1 VDYASSLLGLL
12 PGARRG
18 PPGVKELL
26 SKVATYLPA
35 EQVERVRQA
44 TEFGA
49 AAHQGQKRLS
59 GEPYITHPVAAAEIL
74 AELHLDADTLV
85 GAILHDVIEDT
96 PIAKA
101 DIAKQFGNDVAEIV
115 DGVTKLDQIR
125 FKNREEAQAE
135 NFRKMLLAMVR
146 DLRVILV
153 KLADR
158 THNLRTIDALPPAKR
173 RAIARETLDIYAPV
187 AERLGLY
194 SMKLEL
200 EDLGFRTLY
209 PQRYRV
215 IERALKKARGN
226 QKEFLGKIHKQF
238 ELALKKAGIGA
249 RVEAREKHLYSIYR
263 KMLRKRATLAEI
275 VDVYGLR
282 IIVDGV
288 DTSYRALGVV
298 HSVYKPMPGRFKDYV
313 AIPRINGYQS
323 LHTTLFG
330 PNGVPIE
337 VQIRTEDMDR
347 VAESGIAAHWK
358 YKEGDSEGS
367 AQQERARKWLSNLV
381 ELQEGGNS
389 EEFIESVKVDLFPD
403 KVYVFTPKGEIL
415 RLPRGAT
422 VVDFAYAVHTDIGNR
437 CVAAKVDRRLA
448 PLRTVL
454 RNGQTIQIITAKGAR
469 PNPSWVNFVVTA
481 KARSAVRHYLKTL
494 RRGEAEELGRRL
506 LGQALA
512 EFDRELSDISET
524 AWAAALPELG
534 LKSAGELYEK
544 LGLGER
550 LAPLV
555 ARRLLPAV
563 TGTDGVAPG
572 GDEGGAIAATAG
584 ASASGAAPAAG
595 AGGAAGS
602 GTGAPLAVAGTEGL
616 LVTYA
621 NCCHPLPHEPILAF
635 LSSGRGIVIHRA
647 TCGNVEDYHK
657 HPEKW
662 LPVSWQ
668 HKIARQFLAE
678 IRIES
683 VNRMGV
689 LAALSAAIASTQT
702 NVVHVTIEQRDAET
716 SVIVFVLEVSDR
728 KHLARVVRIVR
739 RMPDVL
745 RVERTMAGVRR
756 PENIRSGRGPR
767 RPPAAAM

>member
-1 VDYASSLLGLL
+1 MDYASSLLGLL

-18 PPGVKELL
+18 TPGVKELL
-26 SKVATYLPA
+26 AKVSTYLPA
-35 EQVERVRQA
+35 EQVERIRAA

-49 AAHQGQKRLS
+49 AAHQGQPRVS
-59 GEPYITHPVAAAEIL
+59 GEPSITHPVAAAEIL
-74 AELHLDADTLV
+74 ADLHLDADTIV

-101 DIAKQFGNDVAEIV
+101 DIAARFGSDVAEIV

-158 THNLRTIDALPPAKR
+158 THNLRTIEALAPAKR

-200 EDLGFRTLY
+200 EDLGFSTLY

-226 QKEFLGKIHKQF
+226 QKEFLNKIRAQL
-238 ELALKKAGIGA
+238 ETALKKAGFSA
-249 RVEAREKHLYSIYR
+249 QVEAREKHLYSIYR
-263 KMLRKRATLAEI
+263 KMLRKRTTLAEI

-282 IIVDGV
+282 IIVDAA
-288 DTSYRALGVV
+288 DTCYRALGVV

-313 AIPRINGYQS
+313 AIPRVNGYQS

-337 VQIRTEDMDR
+337 VQIRTQDMDR
-347 VAESGIAAHWK
+347 VAEDGIAAHWK
-358 YKEGDSEGS
+358 YKEGDIEGS

-381 ELQEGGNS
+381 EMEEGGNS

-403 KVYVFTPKGEIL
+403 KVYVFTPRGEIL

-422 VVDFAYAVHTDIGNR
+422 VEDFSYAVHTHLRNR
-437 CVAAKVDRRLA
+437 CVAAKIDRRLT

-454 RNGQTIQIITAKGAR
+454 RNGQTVQIITAKGAT

-481 KARSAVRHYLKTL
+481 KARAAIRHYLKGL
-494 RRGEAEELGRRL
+494 RRSEAVELGRRL
-506 LGQALA
+506 LAQALA
-512 EFDRELSDISET
+512 EFDLQLETIGATALGTTLSEF
-524 AWAAALPELG
+524 G
-534 LKSAGELYEK
+534 LKDADELYEK
-544 LGLGER
+544 IGLGER

-555 ARRLLPAV
+555 VRRLLPGEHTETV
-563 TGTDGVAPG
+563 
-572 GDEGGAIAATAG
+572 GGAPT
-584 ASASGAAPAAG
+584 
-595 AGGAAGS
+595 
-602 GTGAPLAVAGTEGL
+602 PLAVAGTEGL
-616 LVTYA
+616 LVSYA
-621 NCCHPLPHEPILAF
+621 HCCYPLPNDEILAF
-635 LSSGRGIVIHRA
+635 LSIGRGIVVHRA
-647 TCGNVEDYHK
+647 
-657 HPEKW
+657 
-662 LPVSWQ
+662 
-668 HKIARQFLAE
+668 I
-678 IRIES
+678 
-683 VNRMGV
+683 
-689 LAALSAAIASTQT
+689 
-702 NVVHVTIEQRDAET
+702 
-716 SVIVFVLEVSDR
+716 
-728 KHLARVVRIVR
+728 
-739 RMPDVL
+739 
-745 RVERTMAGVRR
+745 
-756 PENIRSGRGPR
+756 
-767 RPPAAAM
+767 

>member
-12 PGARRG
+12 PGAKRG
-18 PPGVKELL
+18 TPGVKELL
-26 SKVATYLPA
+26 SKVATYLPH
-35 EQVERVRQA
+35 EQVERIRDA
-44 TEFGA
+44 AEFGA
-49 AAHQGQKRLS
+49 AAHQGQTRVS

-74 AELHLDADTLV
+74 ADLHLDADTIV

-101 DIAKQFGNDVAEIV
+101 DIAARFGHDVAEIV

-158 THNLRTIDALPPAKR
+158 MHNLRTIDALAPAKR
-173 RAIARETLDIYAPV
+173 RSIARETLDIYAPV

-194 SMKLEL
+194 AMKLEL

-215 IERALKKARGN
+215 IERALKRARGN
-226 QKEFLGKIHKQF
+226 QKEFLNKIRAQL
-238 ELALKKAGIGA
+238 EAALKKAAIPG
-249 RVEAREKHLYSIYR
+249 RVEAREKHLFSIYR
-263 KMLRKRATLAEI
+263 KMLRKRSMLSEI

-282 IIVDGV
+282 ITIDAV
-288 DTSYRALGVV
+288 DTCYRVLGVV
-298 HSVYKPMPGRFKDYV
+298 HSVYKPMPGRFKDYI

-337 VQIRTEDMDR
+337 VQIRTDDMDR

-358 YKEGDSEGS
+358 YKEGELEGS

-381 ELQEGGNS
+381 EMEEGGNS

-403 KVYVFTPKGEIL
+403 KVYVFTPRGEIL

-437 CVAAKVDRRLA
+437 CVAAKIDRRLT

-454 RNGQTIQIITAKGAR
+454 RNGQTVQIITAKGAT

-481 KARSAVRHYLKTL
+481 KARSAIRHYLKTL
-494 RRGEAEELGRRL
+494 RRGEAVELGRRL
-506 LGQALA
+506 VVQALG
-512 EFDRELSDISET
+512 EFDLKLD
-524 AWAAALPELG
+524 AVDPAALR
-534 LKSAGELYEK
+534 SALTEFALRDTEELYEK
-544 LGLGER
+544 VGLGER

-555 ARRLLPAV
+555 ARRLLPA
-563 TGTDGVAPG
+563 DRA
-572 GDEGGAIAATAG
+572 EIAVG
-584 ASASGAAPAAG
+584 PPPVVP
-595 AGGAAGS
+595 GAAGEYVDHV
-602 GTGAPLAVAGTEGL
+602 TPLPLAVAGTEGL
-616 LVTYA
+616 LVSYA
-621 NCCHPLPHEPILAF
+621 HCCYPLPNDPILAF
-635 LSSGRGIVIHRA
+635 MSTGRGIVIHRE
-647 TCGNVEDYHK
+647 TCSNVEDYRK
-657 HPEKW
+657 RPEKW

-668 HKIARQFLAE
+668 HKPGRLFLSE
-678 IRIES
+678 IRIET

-689 LAALSAAIASTQT
+689 LAAVSAAIAGTHT
-702 NVVHVTIEQRDAET
+702 NVIHVTIEQRDAET
-716 SVIVFVLEVSDR
+716 SVLVFVLEVSDR
-728 KHLARVVRIVR
+728 KHLARVMKVVR

-745 RVERTMAGVRR
+745 RTARTLSAHAHQR
-756 PENIRSGRGPR
+756 E
-767 RPPAAAM
+767 PADNSKYEDN